1 MKKSDG
7 KLTAFI
13 DDKYIPMGSKIK
25 AAIVFLIIL
34 IPLAVYYFAFFQP
47 NNKKIKALESK
58 EISLQQQLQEV
69 KRKAANLPK
78 FEKELEE
85 ADTIF
90 QATAVL
96 LPNEKEIPQLLKD
109 ISSLGRTAGLDFLT
123 FKPLADIPKDF
134 YAEIP
139 ITINVRG
146 PYHNMGF
153 FFDQISKLERIVTVS
168 NVKMGSPKK
177 EEGEMVLNSD
187 CKLVTYR
194 FTNKKL
200 PKPKKKK

>member
-13 DDKYIPMGSKIK
+13 DDKFAPMKPGVKT
-25 AAIVFLIIL
+25 AIVVLIIL
-34 IPLAVYYFAFFQP
+34 IPVAVFYFAFFQA
-47 NNKKIKALESK
+47 NSEKIAGLEAKEVSMQKALE
-58 EISLQQQLQEV
+58 EV
-69 KRKAANLPK
+69 KAKAANLAK

-85 ADTIF
+85 AKLIF
-90 QATAVL
+90 ETAAVL

-139 ITINVRG
+139 VTINVRG

-153 FFDQISKLERIVTVS
+153 FFDQVSKLERIVTVS

-177 EEGEMVLNSD
+177 EAGEMLLKSN
-187 CKLVTYR
+187 CRLVTYR
-194 FTNKKL
+194 FTNKEL
-200 PKPKKKK
+200 PKPKKK

>member
-1 MKKSDG
+1 MKKSNG

-13 DDKYIPMGSKIK
+13 DDKFIPMKSKIK
-25 AAIVFLIIL
+25 IAIVCTIIL
-34 IPLAVYYFAFFQP
+34 IPLAVFYFTFFQP
-47 NNKKIKALESK
+47 NTKIIKSLESQK
-58 EISLQQQLQEV
+58 TSLQQKLKEV
-69 KRKAANLPK
+69 KRKAANLAK

-85 ADTIF
+85 ADAVF

-96 LPNEKEIPQLLKD
+96 LPNGKEIPQLLKD

-168 NVKMGSPKK
+168 NVKMGAPKR
-177 EEGEMVLNSD
+177 EDGEMVLNSD

-200 PKPKKKK
+200 PKPKKK

>member
-1 MKKSDG
+1 MKKSNG

-13 DDKYIPMGSKIK
+13 DDKFAPMRPNIK
-25 AAIVFLIIL
+25 VIIVVLIVL
-34 IPLAVYYFAFFQP
+34 IPVAIFYFTFYQP
-47 NNKKIKALESK
+47 NNKKITTLKTK
-58 EISLQQQLQEV
+58 EISLQKELEEV
-69 KRKAANLPK
+69 KLKAADLAK
-78 FEKELEE
+78 FEKELEAAE
-85 ADTIF
+85 LIF
-90 QATAVL
+90 QKTAIL

-139 ITINVRG
+139 VTINVRG

-153 FFDQISKLERIVTVS
+153 FFDQVSKLKRIVTVS

-177 EEGEMVLNSD
+177 EGGEMLLKSD
-187 CKLVTYR
+187 CRLVTYR
-194 FTNKKL
+194 FTNKAL
-200 PKPKKKK
+200 PKPKKK